1 MWIEDFNIFLD
12 RGLDEV
18 VDIFV
23 DEGVDKD
30 LNSFCSD
37 GEYLCG

>member
-12 RGLDEV
+12 EKMDEV

-23 DEGVDKD
+23 GEGVDKN
-30 LNSFCSD
+30 LNKFCDD